1 MRVQRF
7 IGVDYGE
14 KRVGLAHADD
24 EKRMAVPHR
33 VFRFGENREEDMAH
47 LALIIKG
54 DADAIIVGLPLTSEG
69 TEGQMC
75 AKVREFAQ
83 DLQFRTDLPV
93 HFQDERMTTRENVG
107 LLQGM
112 PTEEKKK
119 LVDALAAA
127 SILQTWLDK
136 SRPRKMVGDER
147 TIKLTGDES
156 HSR

>member
-1 MRVQRF
+1 MRIQRY

-14 KRVGLAHADD
+14 KRVGLARADD
-24 EKRMAVPHR
+24 ELLMAVPHR
-33 VFRFGENREEDMAH
+33 VFLFDENRDEDMEH
-47 LALIIKG
+47 LAVIIKG
-54 DADAIIVGLPLTSEG
+54 DADAIVVGLPLTLNG

-75 AKVREFAQ
+75 EKVREFAQ

-112 PTEEKKK
+112 PTEEKRK
-119 LVDALAAA
+119 LMDALAAS

-136 SRPRKMVGDER
+136 SKPRKMIGDER
-147 TIKLTGDES
+147 TIKLSGDEN
-156 HSR
+156 R